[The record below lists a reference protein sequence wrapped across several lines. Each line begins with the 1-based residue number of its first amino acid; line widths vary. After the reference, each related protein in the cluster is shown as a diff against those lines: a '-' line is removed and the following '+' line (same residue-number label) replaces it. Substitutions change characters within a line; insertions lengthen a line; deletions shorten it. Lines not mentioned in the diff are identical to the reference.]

1 MRFYKKEKITFCV
14 SSLFLLTGLNSFA
27 QNTFPTS
34 GNVGIGTNTPTK
46 SLDVVGTIKGN
57 EVNFPAIGYDF
68 SSAPRTQLGPMSLKL
83 FDDYVTYRPG
93 GTSPG
98 NNSYGTLLA
107 IYGRTSHWES
117 NIYFGA
123 SDKRMYFRTST
134 WSGGGGENGTGQFN
148 NWRTLLD
155 SHSDV
160 KSTGRLMLTGTGN
173 HIFSSGNVGIGTET
187 PKAKLSVNGNILAN
201 EIKIKTDISVPDYV
215 FESDYEL
222 KGLDFIANYV
232 KSNKHLPE
240 IPSAKEIER
249 DGLDVASMNLLLLK
263 KIEELTLY
271 AIKQEGE
278 IKNQNV
284 KSQQQNDLI
293 AQQRKAIELMDQRIK
308 KLESKSFN
316 K

>member
-160 KSTGRLMLTGTGN
+160 KSTGRLLLTGTGN

-187 PKAKLSVNGNILAN
+187 PKAKFSVNGNILAN

-284 KSQQQNDLI
+284 KSEQQNDLI

>member
-68 SSAPRTQLGPMSLKL
+68 SSAPRTQLGPMSMKL

>member
-14 SSLFLLTGLNSFA
+14 SSLFLLTGVNSFA

-57 EVNFPAIGYDF
+57 EVNFPAMGYDF

-232 KSNKHLPE
+232 KSNKHLPG

-284 KSQQQNDLI
+284 KSRQQNDLI